1 MVKNHIKRLT
11 VPNTWRIDKKSTVYV
26 TRPNPGAHSFELGMS
41 LNILFKDI
49 LKFCKTTKEVKAIL
63 QDKEILVD
71 GKRRYDYKAM
81 IGFMDVLSIP
91 SLKENYRI
99 ILNDKGHLETLK
111 IKNNEAELKIS
122 KIINKR
128 VLGKNKVQVNISDG
142 RNLILK
148 DSKYAVGDSLLI
160 TLPKQEVKEH
170 LKLEK
175 GALVIFLG
183 GKFIGQIATIEEVK
197 GDIVL
202 AKIADK
208 PIETVKRYCF
218 VVGEK
223 KPAIEISGKNEQN
236 ERDKSS

>member
-1 MVKNHIKRLT
+1 MKRLT
-11 VPNTWRIDKKSTVYV
+11 VPKTWRVEKKSTKYI
-26 TRPNPGAHSFELGMS
+26 TRPKSGAHSFELGMS

-81 IGFMDVLSIP
+81 IGFMDVLGIP
-91 SLKENYRI
+91 SLKEYYRI
-99 ILNDKGHLETLK
+99 ILNDKGNLETLK
-111 IKNNEAELKIS
+111 IKSNEAELKIS

-128 VLGKNKVQVNISDG
+128 ALGKNKVQINMSDG

-170 LKLEK
+170 LKLDK
-175 GALVIFLG
+175 GAIVTFLG

-197 GDIVL
+197 GSIIL
-202 AKIADK
+202 AKITDK

-223 KPAIEISGKNEQN
+223 KPAVKISGKNEQD
-236 ERDKSS
+236 EGDKSS

>member
-1 MVKNHIKRLT
+1 MKRLT
-11 VPNTWRIDKKSTVYV
+11 VPKTWRVEKKSTKYI
-26 TRPNPGAHSFELGMS
+26 TRPKSGAHSFELGMS
-41 LNILFKDI
+41 LNILFKNI

-81 IGFMDVLSIP
+81 IGFMDVLGIP
-91 SLKENYRI
+91 SLKEYYRI
-99 ILNDKGHLETLK
+99 ILNDKGNLETLK
-111 IKNNEAELKIS
+111 IKSNEAELKIS

-128 VLGKNKVQVNISDG
+128 ALGKNKVQINMSDG

-170 LKLEK
+170 LKLDK
-175 GALVIFLG
+175 GAIVTFLG

-197 GDIVL
+197 GGIIL

-223 KPAIEISGKNEQN
+223 KPAVKISGKNEQD